1 MDDLPIVDRRGTRL
15 ESSRYG
21 QKGKHMMR
29 SLGGRRSRR
38 LAPTVLAGLCVTL
51 AVTACAGGG
60 SPSGGSTG
68 SANSGNITW
77 WGWTPTVQGAQA
89 YIKAFNKVHPDIHVT
104 FKEITIAGYDA
115 AMRPALV
122 SSAGPDV
129 FDIAPGGGI
138 GSIASLAADTLNL
151 QPAIAKALGP
161 DWKSKIAPIGPAG
174 LTKDGKLAALPIG
187 STFAG
192 NLWINQ
198 DLFSKY
204 HLTAPTTLASWAH
217 VCSVFKAHNA
227 GCFVQGAGQVAFNQD
242 TLQSISDSVQP
253 GVWTK
258 ASKGQVSWDNPT
270 IVKALT
276 IWKQMF
282 SDGIME
288 KGALGLQQYPD
299 ANNDFVSGKYAMV
312 MMGTWYMQ
320 YATAA
325 GMPAAISAAG
335 VGNPKPFTMIAIP
348 FPDVA
353 GAGHPAS
360 MYGDADYGIAVNNRS
375 GHQAAAI
382 TFATWLTTSKVGQ
395 QAVANLLNDIPSLAG
410 VQPDW
415 NTVKLVSNAMQQP
428 NLQHLIAQTATGT
441 EPRLSLVSANLQQA
455 IGVASTTVAAGSAT
469 PAQAA
474 ATLAKTMQS

>member
-1 MDDLPIVDRRGTRL
+1 M
-15 ESSRYG
+15 
-21 QKGKHMMR
+21 
-29 SLGGRRSRR
+29 RRSPDPRRRRR
-38 LAPTVLAGLCVTL
+38 LLPVAAAALAAAAAL
-51 AVTACAGGG
+51 TACGTSSSSAGA
-60 SPSGGSTG
+60 G
-68 SANSGNITW
+68 SATSGSITW
-77 WGWTPTVQGAQA
+77 WGWTPTNEGAET
-89 YIKAFNKVHPDIHVT
+89 YIKAFNKAYPHIHVT
-104 FKEITIAGYDA
+104 FKELTIAGYDA
-115 AMRPALV
+115 AMRPALA
-122 SSAGPDV
+122 SSVGPDV

-138 GSIASLAADTLNL
+138 GSIAELAPDTTNIA
-151 QPAIAKALGP
+151 PAIAKALGP
-161 DWKSKIAPIGPAG
+161 GWKSKIAPIGPAG
-174 LTKDGKLAALPIG
+174 LTTSSGKLAALPIG

-204 HLTAPTTLASWAH
+204 GLTPPTTLASWAH
-217 VCSVFKAHNA
+217 VCSVFKQHGV

-242 TLQSISDSVQP
+242 TLQEIADSVQP

-258 ASKGQVSWDNPT
+258 ASRGQLSWDNPT

-288 KGALGLQQYPD
+288 PGALGVQQYPD
-299 ANNDFVSGKYAMV
+299 ASNDFMSGKYAMV

-335 VGNPKPFTMIAIP
+335 VGDPKPFTLVAIP

-353 GAGHPAS
+353 GAGNPAT
-360 MYGDADYGIAVNNRS
+360 MFGDADYGIAVNRKS
-375 GHQAAAI
+375 SHQAAAT

-395 QAVANLLNDIPSLAG
+395 QTVANLLNDIPSLTSI
-410 VQPDW
+410 QPDW
-415 NTVKLVSNAMQQP
+415 TTVKLVSNAVGRP
-428 NLQHLIAQTATGT
+428 NLQKLIASTATST
-441 EPRLSLVSANLQQA
+441 EPRLSLVSATLQQA
-455 IGVASTTVAAGSAT
+455 IGVASTTVGAGSAT

-474 ATLAKTMQS
+474 ATLEKTMKSQSS

>member
-1 MDDLPIVDRRGTRL
+1 M
-15 ESSRYG
+15 
-21 QKGKHMMR
+21 HMMR
-29 SLGGRRSRR
+29 SLGTPRRNR
-38 LAPTVLAGLCVTL
+38 LLLVVVAAFAAATTL
-51 AVTACAGGG
+51 AACA
-60 SPSGGSTG
+60 SSGTKASSG
-68 SANSGNITW
+68 SATSADITW
-77 WGWTPTVQGAQA
+77 WGWTPTVQGADA
-89 YIKAFNKVHPDIHVT
+89 YIKAFNEAYPDIHVT

-115 AMRPALV
+115 AMRPALA
-122 SSAGPDV
+122 SSVGPDV

-138 GSIASLAADTLNL
+138 GSIAELAPDTTNIE
-151 QPAIAKALGP
+151 PAIAKALGP
-161 DWKSKIAPIGPAG
+161 GWKSKIAPIGPAG
-174 LTKDGKLAALPIG
+174 LTTSSGKLAALPIG

-204 HLTAPTTLASWAH
+204 GLTAPTTLASWVH
-217 VCSVFKAHNA
+217 VCSVFKAHGV

-242 TLQSISDSVQP
+242 TLQEISDLVQP

-258 ASKGQVSWDNPT
+258 ASKGQLSWDNPT

-282 SDGIME
+282 TDGIME
-288 KGALGLQQYPD
+288 PGALGLQQYPD
-299 ANNDFVSGKYAMV
+299 ANNDFMAGKYAMV

-325 GMPAAISAAG
+325 GMPPAILAAG
-335 VGNPKPFTMIAIP
+335 VGNPKPFTMVAIP

-353 GAGHPAS
+353 GTANPAT
-360 MYGDADYGIAVNNRS
+360 MFGDADYGIAVNNRS
-375 GHQAAAI
+375 AHQAAAT
-382 TFATWLTTSKVGQ
+382 TFATWLTTSTAGQ
-395 QAVANLLNDIPSLAG
+395 QVVANLLNDIPSVTG

-415 NTVKLVSNAMQQP
+415 TTVKLVTDSVQRA
-428 NLQHLIAQTATGT
+428 NLQHLIDETTTST

-474 ATLAKTMQS
+474 ATLEKTMKSQS